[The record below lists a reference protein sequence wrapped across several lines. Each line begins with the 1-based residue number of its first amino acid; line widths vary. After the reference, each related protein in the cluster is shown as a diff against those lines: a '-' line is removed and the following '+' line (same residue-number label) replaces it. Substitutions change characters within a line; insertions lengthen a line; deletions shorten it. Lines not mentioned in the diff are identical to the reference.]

1 MDRLDLGVVVLNWNG
16 LQDTLG
22 CLASIY
28 QQKAIPAYVVL
39 VDNGSSDGSV
49 AGVLAWLQDH
59 PRFSARDVNDDT
71 VSDTSGAREFALVE
85 PQTPAAGD
93 DDRGLCPRFVLISNG
108 RNLGFSAGTNV
119 GIRFLLRR
127 FVKYVLLLNNDTRLE
142 SDAFEI
148 LVAGMERSPECQAM
162 VPQIRYAG
170 EPNRIWQCGAEW
182 TWFGTPRYHYAEA
195 DVAALDGMGP
205 FEVEMVSGCALIVRS
220 SWLETHGLLTERFF
234 FGEEDIDLSWR
245 MRATGRG
252 SMYCWPQA
260 VIYHKVGGSLT
271 KRTEVGLLP
280 KVYLGYLNRMIF
292 LREAWGRGYRWQAR
306 RMVVHT
312 YFVWMMIFRM
322 GVAPLDALR
331 VARDFARDSLEK
343 DGVDAEFFSYLMNE
357 KFKDAR

>member
-28 QQKAIPAYVVL
+28 EQKAIPAYVVL

-49 AGVLAWLQDH
+49 AGVLAWLDNH
-59 PRFSARDVNDDT
+59 PRFSAREVQEDNA
-71 VSDTSGAREFALVE
+71 SDTRSMSEFALQE
-85 PQTPAAGD
+85 RKSAGPD
-93 DDRGLCPRFVLISNG
+93 DDGAVCPRFVIIENG

-119 GIRFLLRR
+119 GIRLLLRWA
-127 FVKYVLLLNNDTRLE
+127 VKYVLLLNNDTRVA
-142 SDAFEI
+142 SDAFAV
-148 LVAGMERSPECQAM
+148 LVAGMDESPECQSM

-170 EPNRIWQCGAEW
+170 DPERIWQCGAEW
-182 TWFGTPRYHYAEA
+182 TWFGTPRYHYADA
-195 DVAALDGMGP
+195 NVAALEGRGP
-205 FEVEMVSGCALIVRS
+205 FEVEMVSGCALIVRA
-220 SWLETHGLLTERFF
+220 SWLETHGILTERFF
-234 FGEEDIDLSWR
+234 FGEEDIELSWR

-306 RMVVHT
+306 RAVVHS
-312 YFVWMMIFRM
+312 YFVWMMIFKM
-322 GVAPLDALR
+322 GVPPFDALR
-331 VARDFARDSLEK
+331 VVRDFARDSLEK
-343 DGVDAEFFSYLMNE
+343 NGVDADFFSYLMSE

>member
-1 MDRLDLGVVVLNWNG
+1 MERLDLGVVVLNWNG

-28 QQKAIPAYVVL
+28 QQEAVPAYVIL

-49 AGVLAWLQDH
+49 AGVHAWLRDH
-59 PRFSARDVNDDT
+59 PRFIAQETREDGVT
-71 VSDTSGAREFALVE
+71 EPRGVREFALRE
-85 PQTPAAGD
+85 AQRPKAKD
-93 DDRGLCPRFVLISNG
+93 DDRGMCLRFVIIENG
-108 RNLGFSAGTNV
+108 KNLGFSAGTNV
-119 GIRFLLRR
+119 GIRFLLSRA
-127 FVKYVLLLNNDTRLE
+127 VKYVLLLNNDTLVASE
-142 SDAFEI
+142 AFAI
-148 LVAGMERSPECQAM
+148 LVAGMEQSPECHCM

-170 EPNRIWQCGAEW
+170 EPDRIWQCGAEW

-195 DVAALDGMGP
+195 NVAALEGRRP
-205 FEVEMVSGCALIVRS
+205 FEVEMVSGCALIIRS
-220 SWLETHGLLTERFF
+220 SWLETHGVLTERFF

-252 SMYCWPQA
+252 NMYCWPQA

-271 KRTEVGLLP
+271 RKAEVGLLP

-292 LREAWGRGYRWQAR
+292 LRGVWGKGYRWQAR

-312 YFVWMMIFRM
+312 YFVWMLISKM
-322 GVAPLDALR
+322 GLAPFDALR
-331 VARDFARDSLEK
+331 VVRDFARDSLEK
-343 DGVDAEFFSYLMNE
+343 NGVDSEFFSYLMHE

>member
-16 LQDTLG
+16 LQDALG

-28 QQKAIPAYVVL
+28 EQKAVPAYVVL

-49 AGVLAWLQDH
+49 SGVLAWLQEH
-59 PRFSARDVNDDT
+59 PRFA
-71 VSDTSGAREFALVE
+71 AREAHDDNVSE
-85 PQTPAAGD
+85 PRGAHEFVLHQSPTSQVNGD
-93 DDRGLCPRFVLISNG
+93 DPGMCPRFVIIENG
-108 RNLGFSAGTNV
+108 SNLGFSAGTNI

-127 FVKYVLLLNNDTRLE
+127 TVKYVLLLNNDTLVA
-142 SDAFEI
+142 SDAFAI
-148 LVAGMERSPECQAM
+148 LVGAMDQSPECQSM

-182 TWFGTPRYHYAEA
+182 SWFGRPRYHYAEA
-195 DVAALDGMGP
+195 NVAALEGKGP
-205 FEVEMVSGCALIVRS
+205 FEVEMVSGCALIIRS
-220 SWLETHGLLTERFF
+220 AWLETNGVLTERFF
-234 FGEEDIDLSWR
+234 FGEEDIELSWR

-271 KRTEVGLLP
+271 RRTEVGLLP

-292 LREAWGRGYRWQAR
+292 LRGVWGKDYRWQSR
-306 RMVVHT
+306 RMVVQA
-312 YFVWMMIFRM
+312 YFVWKLIFKM
-322 GVAPLDALR
+322 GFAPFDAIR
-331 VARDFARDSLEK
+331 VVRDFARDSIEK
-343 DGVDAEFFSYLMNE
+343 NGVDAEFFSYLMNE

>member
-28 QQKAIPAYVVL
+28 EQKAIPAYVVF

-49 AGVLAWLQDH
+49 AGGLAWLLDH
-59 PRFSARDVNDDT
+59 PRFSAQERHEDS
-71 VSDTSGAREFALVE
+71 VSDPSGMREFALHE
-85 PQTPAAGD
+85 RQKSEAHD
-93 DDRGLCPRFVLISNG
+93 DDRGARPRFVIIENG

-127 FVKYVLLLNNDTRLE
+127 AVKYVLLLNNDTRLA
-142 SDAFEI
+142 SDAFAI
-148 LVAGMERSPECQAM
+148 LVAGMEQSPQCQSM

-170 EPNRIWQCGAEW
+170 EPKRIWQCGAEW
-182 TWFGTPRYHYAEA
+182 SWFGTPRYRYAEA
-195 DVAALDGMGP
+195 NVGALEGRAP
-205 FEVEMVSGCALIVRS
+205 FEVEMVSGCALIIRS
-220 SWLETHGLLTERFF
+220 SWLEAHGILTERFF

-271 KRTEVGLLP
+271 KRTEIGLLP

-292 LREAWGRGYRWQAR
+292 LREAWGKDYRWQAR
-306 RMVVHT
+306 RVVVHT
-312 YFVWMMIFRM
+312 YFIWMMIFKM
-322 GVAPLDALR
+322 GLAPSDALR
-331 VARDFARDSLEK
+331 VVRDFARDSVEK
-343 DGVDAEFFSYLMNE
+343 NGVDAEFFSYLMNE

>member
-1 MDRLDLGVVVLNWNG
+1 MHRLDLGVVVLNWNG
-16 LQDTLG
+16 LRDTLG

-28 QQKAIPAYVVL
+28 EQESIPAYVIL

-59 PRFSARDVNDDT
+59 PRFGAGERHEEN
-71 VSDTSGAREFALVE
+71 VSDSRSVREFALHE
-85 PQTPAAGD
+85 AQRSEAKD
-93 DDRGLCPRFVLISNG
+93 DDRGVCPHFVTIENG

-127 FVKYVLLLNNDTRLE
+127 AVKYVLLLNNDTRLG
-142 SDAFEI
+142 SDAFAS
-148 LVAGMERSPECQAM
+148 LVAGMDQSPECQAM

-182 TWFGTPRYHYAEA
+182 SWFGTPRYHFAEA
-195 DVAALDGMGP
+195 NAVALEGRGP
-205 FEVEMVSGCALIVRS
+205 FEVEMVSGCALIIRS
-220 SWLETHGLLTERFF
+220 SWLETHGILTERFF

-245 MRATGRG
+245 MRTTGGG

-292 LREAWGRGYRWQAR
+292 LRGVWGKGYRWQAR
-306 RMVVHT
+306 RIVVHT
-312 YFVWMMIFRM
+312 YFAWILIFKM
-322 GVAPLDALR
+322 GVAPLDAIR
-331 VARDFARDSLEK
+331 VVRDFARDSIEK
-343 DGVDAEFFSYLMNE
+343 NGVDAEFFSYLINE

>member
-28 QQKAIPAYVVL
+28 EQKAIPAYVVF
-39 VDNGSSDGSV
+39 VDNGSTDGSV
-49 AGVLAWLQDH
+49 AGVLAWLQNH
-59 PRFSARDVNDDT
+59 QRFGASESQEDDV
-71 VSDTSGAREFALVE
+71 SHSRGMREFALHE
-85 PQTPAAGD
+85 RQKSQTDD
-93 DDRGLCPRFVLISNG
+93 DDRGVHPRFVIIENE
-108 RNLGFSAGTNV
+108 RNLGFSAGSNV

-127 FVKYVLLLNNDTRLE
+127 AVKYVLLLNNDTRLASE
-142 SDAFEI
+142 AFAI
-148 LVAGMERSPECQAM
+148 LVAGMEQSPECQSM

-170 EPNRIWQCGAEW
+170 EPDRIWQCGAEW

-195 DVAALDGMGP
+195 DVAALEGRGP
-205 FEVEMVSGCALIVRS
+205 FEVEMVSGCALLVRS
-220 SWLETHGLLTERFF
+220 SWLETHGILTERFF

-245 MRATGRG
+245 MRATGRR

-271 KRTEVGLLP
+271 RRTEVGLLP

-292 LREAWGRGYRWQAR
+292 LREAWGRSYRWQAR
-306 RMVVHT
+306 RVVVHG
-312 YFVWMMIFRM
+312 YFVWMMIFKM
-322 GVAPLDALR
+322 GVSPSDALR
-331 VARDFARDSLEK
+331 VVRDFARDSREK
-343 DGVDAEFFSYLMNE
+343 NGVDAEFFSYLMHE

>member
-28 QQKAIPAYVVL
+28 EQKATPAYVVL

-49 AGVLAWLQDH
+49 AGVLAWLEGH
-59 PRFSARDVNDDT
+59 PRFNARDAEEDN
-71 VSDTSGAREFALVE
+71 VSDARTVREFSLHE
-85 PQTPAAGD
+85 RNSAAMGD
-93 DDRGLCPRFVLISNG
+93 DHAVHPRFVIIENG
-108 RNLGFSAGTNV
+108 ANLGFAAGTNV

-127 FVKYVLLLNNDTRLE
+127 AVKYVLLLNNDTRVD
-142 SDAFEI
+142 SDAFAV
-148 LVAGMERSPECQAM
+148 LVAGMEESPECQSM

-170 EPNRIWQCGAEW
+170 EPDRIWQCGADW
-182 TWFGTPRYHYAEA
+182 TWFGTPRYHYADA
-195 DVAALDGMGP
+195 NVAALEGRRP
-205 FEVEMVSGCALIVRS
+205 FEVEMVSGCALIVRA
-220 SWLETHGLLTERFF
+220 SWLETHGMLTERFF
-234 FGEEDIDLSWR
+234 FGEEDIELSWR

-292 LREAWGRGYRWQAR
+292 LREAWGRGYRWQMR
-306 RMVVHT
+306 RAVVHA
-312 YFVWMMIFRM
+312 YFVWMMIGKM
-322 GVAPLDALR
+322 GVAPSDALR
-331 VARDFARDSLEK
+331 VIRDFARDSLEK
-343 DGVDAEFFSYLMNE
+343 NGVDAEFFSYLMNE

>member
-1 MDRLDLGVVVLNWNG
+1 MDGLDLGVVVLNWNG

-28 QQKAIPAYVVL
+28 QQKAVPAYVVL

-49 AGVLAWLQDH
+49 SGVLAWIQDH
-59 PRFSARDVNDDT
+59 PRFAAREARDDNVPEPRGALEFVLHEAQRSQDVDDCP
-71 VSDTSGAREFALVE
+71 GM
-85 PQTPAAGD
+85 
-93 DDRGLCPRFVLISNG
+93 CPRFVIIENG
-108 RNLGFSAGTNV
+108 SNLGFSAGINV
-119 GIRFLLRR
+119 GIQFLLRR
-127 FVKYVLLLNNDTRLE
+127 TVKYVLLLNNDTLVAP
-142 SDAFEI
+142 DAFAM
-148 LVAGMERSPECQAM
+148 LVGAMELSPECQSM

-170 EPNRIWQCGAEW
+170 EPNRIWQCGAAW
-182 TWFGTPRYHYAEA
+182 SWFGTPRYHYAEA
-195 DVAALDGMGP
+195 NVVALEGRSP
-205 FEVEMVSGCALIVRS
+205 FEVEMVSGCALIIRS
-220 SWLETHGLLTERFF
+220 SWLRINGLLTERFF

-260 VIYHKVGGSLT
+260 VIYHKVGASLT

-292 LREAWGRGYRWQAR
+292 LRGVWGKGYRWEAR
-306 RMVVHT
+306 RIVVHT
-312 YFVWMMIFRM
+312 YFVWKLIFKM
-322 GVAPLDALR
+322 GVAPSDAIR
-331 VARDFARDSLEK
+331 VVRDFARDSLEK